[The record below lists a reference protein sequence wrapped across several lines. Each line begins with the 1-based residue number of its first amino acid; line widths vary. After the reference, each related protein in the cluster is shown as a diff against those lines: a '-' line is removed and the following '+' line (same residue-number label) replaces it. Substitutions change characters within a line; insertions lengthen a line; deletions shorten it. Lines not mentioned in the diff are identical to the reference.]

1 MQILRLFATGAE
13 MQWVRPWIALSQLKS
28 RASPNC
34 EEVESWEGLGAG
46 RGGEDRGWDGWMA
59 SPTWWT
65 WVWVNSGS
73 WWWTGKPGRPG
84 MLRFM
89 GLQSQTQLSN
99 WTELNWETWLRK
111 RYDVVVV
118 QLLSHVWLFATPWT
132 IAHQV
137 SLSMGFS
144 RQQYWTGCDFLL
156 QGIFPTQGLNLHLL
170 LGRWVLYHWATREA
184 PKIQCGGV
192 TLGQG

>member
-1 MQILRLFATGAE
+1 
-13 MQWVRPWIALSQLKS
+13 
-28 RASPNC
+28 
-34 EEVESWEGLGAG
+34 
-46 RGGEDRGWDGWMA
+46 
-59 SPTWWT
+59 
-65 WVWVNSGS
+65 
-73 WWWTGKPGRPG
+73 

-118 QLLSHVWLFATPWT
+118 QLLSHVWLFVTPWT
-132 IAHQV
+132 IAHQA

-144 RQQYWTGCDFLL
+144 RQQYWSGCNFLL

-192 TLGQG
+192 ILGQGSGKKKIKLMYREKQKPKSWPSPYNGKAPGPWLLSVNVPKVVLSPVLISR